1 MAVINDDACPPT
13 ASPVPTPRPSLTL
26 LALFS
31 QAVRDPAQRVTV
43 IGGLVCLTLFGI
55 LFWDNLWHFY
65 YAWTTDDNYSHGFL
79 VPLLSLYFASQV
91 VRHGPVE
98 IRSGVITG
106 GILLGLAL
114 LGRLITIPLP
124 IPFLGDLALLV
135 GLAGMFALILGTKAL
150 SRYWFVFFFLVFM
163 VPLPI
168 AMYSRIASPLQL
180 LASRAASTVMNAT
193 GVPVLCEGNRMTLPG
208 GVQMFVA
215 EACSGMRQMTG
226 FLALT
231 AAVAYLT
238 ARPGWYRAV
247 VVLAA
252 LPIALTANVAR
263 VVLTGYI
270 MHFVNREYASGTYHT
285 LEGIL
290 MMGFGLLLL
299 NSVCSLLNQFCQD
312 PSDQDPG
319 DSFCQDPS
327 DQDPGDSFR
336 DASGTLPS
344 SSQSLPGRAILSGPT
359 GWTSGGITEN
369 LAPLRAPKGRP

>member
-1 MAVINDDACPPT
+1 MAVITDDTCPSTEDPVSPPT
-13 ASPVPTPRPSLTL
+13 LTL
-26 LALFS
+26 SALFS
-31 QAVRDPAQRVTV
+31 QAVRDPAQRITV
-43 IGGLVCLTLFGI
+43 IGGLICATLFCI
-55 LFWDNLWHFY
+55 LFRNNLWHFY

-91 VRHGPVE
+91 VRRGPVE
-98 IRSGVITG
+98 IQSGVLPG
-106 GILLGLAL
+106 GIMLGLAMLVL
-114 LGRLITIPLP
+114 LVTIPLP
-124 IPFLGDLALLV
+124 IPFMGDLALLV

-150 SRYWFVFFFLVFM
+150 GRYWFVFFFLVFM

-180 LASRAASTVMNAT
+180 MASKVASTVMNLT
-193 GVPVLCEGNRMTLPG
+193 GVPVLCEGNRITLPG
-208 GVQMFVA
+208 GVQLFVA

-238 ARPGWYRAV
+238 ARPAWYRMV
-247 VVLAA
+247 IVFAA

-263 VVLTGYI
+263 IVLTGYI

-299 NSVCSLLNQFCQD
+299 NSVCSLLNQFCQRSSKNEKGD
-312 PSDQDPG
+312 GSEAAPG
-319 DSFCQDPS
+319 VVS
-327 DQDPGDSFR
+327 
-336 DASGTLPS
+336 PS
-344 SSQSLPGRAILSGPT
+344 SLPLPGQAILSGSA
-359 GWTSGGITEN
+359 GWTGGGITEN
-369 LAPLRAPKGRP
+369 LVTFRAPEGRP

>member
-1 MAVINDDACPPT
+1 VTNDDACPPI
-13 ASPVPTPRPSLTL
+13 ASPVSPPRPSLTL
-26 LALFS
+26 LVLFS
-31 QAVRDPAQRVTV
+31 QAVRNPAQRVTV
-43 IGGLVCLTLFGI
+43 IGGLICLTLFGI

-91 VRHGPVE
+91 VRRGPVE
-98 IRSGVITG
+98 IRSGVMSG

-135 GLAGMFALILGTKAL
+135 GLAGMFTLILGTKAL
-150 SRYWFVFFFLVFM
+150 SRYWFVFIFLVFM

-168 AMYSRIASPLQL
+168 AMYARIASPLQL
-180 LASRAASTVMNAT
+180 LASRVASTVMNAT

-238 ARPGWYRAV
+238 ARPGWYRTIII
-247 VVLAA
+247 LAA

-263 VVLTGYI
+263 IVLTGYI

-299 NSVCSLLNQFCQD
+299 NSVCSLLNQFCKN
-312 PSDQDPG
+312 PSDQNYE
-319 DSFCQDPS
+319 DSFSNAP
-327 DQDPGDSFR
+327 
-336 DASGTLPS
+336 GTLPS
-344 SSQSLPGRAILSGPT
+344 SSQPLPGRAY
-359 GWTSGGITEN
+359 
-369 LAPLRAPKGRP
+369 

>member
-1 MAVINDDACPPT
+1 
-13 ASPVPTPRPSLTL
+13 
-26 LALFS
+26 
-31 QAVRDPAQRVTV
+31 
-43 IGGLVCLTLFGI
+43 
-55 LFWDNLWHFY
+55 
-65 YAWTTDDNYSHGFL
+65 
-79 VPLLSLYFASQV
+79 
-91 VRHGPVE
+91 
-98 IRSGVITG
+98 
-106 GILLGLAL
+106 
-114 LGRLITIPLP
+114 
-124 IPFLGDLALLV
+124 
-135 GLAGMFALILGTKAL
+135 
-150 SRYWFVFFFLVFM
+150 
-163 VPLPI
+163 
-168 AMYSRIASPLQL
+168 
-180 LASRAASTVMNAT
+180 
-193 GVPVLCEGNRMTLPG
+193 
-208 GVQMFVA
+208 VA

>member
-1 MAVINDDACPPT
+1 
-13 ASPVPTPRPSLTL
+13 
-26 LALFS
+26 
-31 QAVRDPAQRVTV
+31 
-43 IGGLVCLTLFGI
+43 
-55 LFWDNLWHFY
+55 
-65 YAWTTDDNYSHGFL
+65 
-79 VPLLSLYFASQV
+79 
-91 VRHGPVE
+91 
-98 IRSGVITG
+98 
-106 GILLGLAL
+106 
-114 LGRLITIPLP
+114 
-124 IPFLGDLALLV
+124 
-135 GLAGMFALILGTKAL
+135 
-150 SRYWFVFFFLVFM
+150 VFFFLVFM

-193 GVPVLCEGNRMTLPG
+193 GVPVLREGNRMTLPG

-238 ARPGWYRAV
+238 ARPGWYRTV

-290 MMGFGLLLL
+290 MMGFGLFLL
-299 NSVCSLLNQFCQD
+299 NSVCSLFNQFCPNPSDQD
-312 PSDQDPG
+312 PGDPFCPNPSDQDPG
-319 DSFCQDPS
+319 DSFK
-327 DQDPGDSFR
+327 

-344 SSQSLPGRAILSGPT
+344 SSQSLPGRAILSGPV
-359 GWTSGGITEN
+359 GWRSGGITEN
-369 LAPLRAPKGRP
+369 LAPLRAPKGRT